1 MSQCLPI
8 DTVGWGQLWHF
19 AQSLI
24 VVFLFSAASWYAIN
38 LTVER
43 KDGKILYIFVIVMA
57 ILFAGKEASLRG
69 QVVDAL
75 ESGCR

>member
-19 AQSLI
+19 AESL
-24 VVFLFSAASWYAIN
+24 VVVYIFSGLSWFALN
-38 LTVER
+38 LTIER
-43 KDGKILYIFVIVMA
+43 KDGKIFYIFLIAMA
-57 ILFAGKEASLRG
+57 LLIGGKEASL
-69 QVVDAL
+69 QEEVVKAI